1 MTTFSKFDKTNLKA
15 LRNEMNAVLA
25 KYGVTANL
33 DFSVGNMSFSEGE
46 VNIKVNAKVKG
57 AKTFGDTMLESS
69 VNSLGLK
76 MQNKSGDVLVAY
88 NSRSYKYPFVYVCG
102 KSGKRFKCDST
113 TAKLRFTA

>member
-15 LRNEMNAVLA
+15 LRDEMNAVLA

-33 DFSVGNMSFSEGE
+33 DISVGNMSFSEAE
-46 VNIKVNAKVKG
+46 VNIKVNAKIKG
-57 AKTFGDTMLESS
+57 AKTFEDTILESR
-69 VNSLGLK
+69 VNSLGLTMK
-76 MQNKSGDVLVAY
+76 NKFGDVLVAY

-113 TAKLRFTA
+113 TAKLRFAA